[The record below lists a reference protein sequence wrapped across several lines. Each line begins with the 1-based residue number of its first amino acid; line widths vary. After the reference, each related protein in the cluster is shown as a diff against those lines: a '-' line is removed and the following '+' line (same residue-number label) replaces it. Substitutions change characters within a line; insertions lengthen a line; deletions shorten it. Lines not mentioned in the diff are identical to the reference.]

1 MKILS
6 QKIRQKID
14 ENNKRINSILRP
26 DVFVLNE
33 EVKELLDEN
42 RKLQQECKHRFENG
56 VCIYCDK
63 EEAL

>member
-42 RKLQQECKHRFENG
+42 RKLQQECKHCFENG